1 MPEVIANS
9 PFHRCPSF
17 LARPWPQEARDKR
30 HQTNVWNSGWAAK
43 PHSHWHE
50 LECSATPEFQVR
62 STTFK
67 LDFATQEIQA
77 PRVVVQQ
84 TCFHLYTSGVSR
96 WVLIPPGQAGM
107 LLERG
112 SEIVRVYFETWLKA
126 LPAQDQNNLKAYIGR
141 EPYFSLS
148 SICSGTDSPMEVTH
162 AFAAAVEQVLGETM
176 TLQHDF
182 SCDANPK
189 VRAFLR
195 DVFADSMG
203 HCFSDACELGQA
215 IVFEETK
222 GLVKVSILTRC
233 SVSF

>member
-1 MPEVIANS
+1 M
-9 PFHRCPSF
+9 
-17 LARPWPQEARDKR
+17 
-30 HQTNVWNSGWAAK
+30 
-43 PHSHWHE
+43 
-50 LECSATPEFQVR
+50 
-62 STTFK
+62 
-67 LDFATQEIQA
+67 
-77 PRVVVQQ
+77 
-84 TCFHLYTSGVSR
+84 
-96 WVLIPPGQAGM
+96 LIPPGQAGM